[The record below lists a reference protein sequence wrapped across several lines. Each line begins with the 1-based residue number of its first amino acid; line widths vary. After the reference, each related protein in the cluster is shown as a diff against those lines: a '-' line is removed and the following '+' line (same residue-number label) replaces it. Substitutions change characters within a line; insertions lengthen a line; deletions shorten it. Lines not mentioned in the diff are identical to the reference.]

1 MKWLCLIIMFLAK
14 PLYSS
19 ELGEDVSNIECTK
32 SIHRPRPTI
41 SQVKTN
47 IEFSEDSEEEAS
59 DEASTI
65 QK

>member
-1 MKWLCLIIMFLAK
+1 MKWILILLFVAF
-14 PLYSS
+14 PAFSA

-47 IEFSEDSEEEAS
+47 IEFSEDFPDEEATQ
-59 DEASTI
+59 EASTI